1 MKKLYFLQ
9 HIETK
14 QLACF
19 REDKFG
25 EISVIDYSEYDPI
38 FCHSNH
44 SDIAAVL
51 EGNHNYMWST
61 LNKQNYQIIERTF

>member
-1 MKKLYFLQ
+1 MKLYFLQ

-19 REDKFG
+19 YKDSFD
-25 EISVIDYSEYDPI
+25 EISVIDYSEHEPV
-38 FCHSNH
+38 FCHSRH

-51 EGNHNYMWST
+51 EGNHIYIWST
-61 LNKQNYQIIERTF
+61 LLKQNYQIIERVI

>member
-1 MKKLYFLQ
+1 MKLYFLQ

-19 REDKFG
+19 HRDSFD
-25 EISVIDYSEYDPI
+25 EISVIDYSEHEPV
-38 FCHSNH
+38 FCHSKH

-51 EGNHNYMWST
+51 EGNSMYIWST
-61 LNKQNYQIIERTF
+61 LHKQNYQIIERTL